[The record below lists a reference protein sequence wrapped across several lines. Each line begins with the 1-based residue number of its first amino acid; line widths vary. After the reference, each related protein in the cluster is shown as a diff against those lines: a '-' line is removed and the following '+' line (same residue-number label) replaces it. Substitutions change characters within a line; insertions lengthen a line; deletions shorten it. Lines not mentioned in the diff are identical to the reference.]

1 MHTITKAK
9 KVLAIMRDNGLAI
22 FKVFSRKTPKDK
34 VKEIYIDVKEAL
46 RMAAKRRP
54 QGQDGS

>member
-34 VKEIYIDVKEAL
+34 VKEIYVDVREAL
-46 RMAAKRRP
+46 RMVAKRLSPGPRW
-54 QGQDGS
+54 